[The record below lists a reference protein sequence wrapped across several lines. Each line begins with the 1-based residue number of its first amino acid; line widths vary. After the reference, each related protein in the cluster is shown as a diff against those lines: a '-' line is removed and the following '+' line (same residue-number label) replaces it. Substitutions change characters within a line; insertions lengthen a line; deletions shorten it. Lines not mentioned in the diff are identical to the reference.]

1 MAATGT
7 SSLRLGV
14 CVYLV
19 FCTFILFYLLSLY
32 CLFFDLRILIM
43 SLISLSFSHY
53 VRILT
58 GNVMPLATN
67 ISPTLLSCY
76 HGIIEKRLTYN
87 NNCVSLWLSPII
99 MSASDWIKYFN
110 MFNVMVS
117 SVLAKANSEV

>member
-1 MAATGT
+1 MLAYVEYMLTYVAR
-7 SSLRLGV
+7 SLVLLSVCV

-67 ISPTLLSCY
+67 THVLTSGLIIPSGTSRQIMTTGKVSPLGT
-76 HGIIEKRLTYN
+76 K
-87 NNCVSLWLSPII
+87 
-99 MSASDWIKYFN
+99 
-110 MFNVMVS
+110 
-117 SVLAKANSEV
+117 